1 MTIRLS
7 KCIYNEAFSVEV
19 TENVRGEFRATLG
32 FVKKDLQH
40 STNDSTQDKNCLL
53 YTSDAADE
61 ATIV

>member
-19 TENVRGEFRATLG
+19 TEKVRGEFRATLG

-40 STNDSTQDKNCLL
+40 STNDSTQDKKRF
-53 YTSDAADE
+53 S
-61 ATIV
+61 